1 MIGNSNYEINFKTKL
16 LLTDRQVSKFHL
28 NNLSANIKLLKT
40 QLSKIA
46 Q

>member
-1 MIGNSNYEINFKTKL
+1 MIGNSNHEINFQTKL
-16 LLTDRQVSKFHL
+16 LLTDRQVSKFQL
-28 NNLSANIKLLKT
+28 NNLSASIKLSET